1 MTIGDMAMKLTPIK
15 GLVRLVMVAMG
26 VLIGLPFA
34 KSFSFL
40 VICALLAMGWVLYW
54 LVGGFFDCD

>member
-1 MTIGDMAMKLTPIK
+1 MKFTPVK
-15 GLVRLVMVAMG
+15 GLIRLVMASVG

-34 KSFSFL
+34 RSFSFL

-54 LVGGFFDCD
+54 LVGGFFDID